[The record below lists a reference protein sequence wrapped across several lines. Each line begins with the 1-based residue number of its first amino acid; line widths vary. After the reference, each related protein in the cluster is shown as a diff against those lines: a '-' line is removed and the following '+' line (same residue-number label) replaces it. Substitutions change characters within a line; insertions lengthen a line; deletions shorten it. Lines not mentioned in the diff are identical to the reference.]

1 MEGSSWSLMN
11 PEHIFKPHRKLQSN
25 VNNTNTLIHVQWPSI
40 AATCIVV
47 GGDQLQLLTHLLSF
61 CHKSIA
67 DAVNHILASSTR
79 KKSDASEKETDKK
92 EENKEKENS
101 K

>member
-1 MEGSSWSLMN
+1 
-11 PEHIFKPHRKLQSN
+11 
-25 VNNTNTLIHVQWPSI
+25 
-40 AATCIVV
+40 V
-47 GGDQLQLLTHLLSF
+47 GGNQLQLLTHLLGF

-79 KKSDASEKETDKK
+79 QKSDASEKETDKK
-92 EENKEKENS
+92 EENKEKENP